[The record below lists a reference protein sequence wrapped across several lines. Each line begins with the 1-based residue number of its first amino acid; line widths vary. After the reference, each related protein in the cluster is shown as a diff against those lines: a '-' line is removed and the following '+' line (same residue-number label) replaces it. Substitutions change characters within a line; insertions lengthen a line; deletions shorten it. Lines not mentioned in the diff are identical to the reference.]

1 VADHVRVGAQA
12 VVFAQAGVTKNIDA
26 KDQVMGFPAT
36 NRREA
41 LHHMAALRKI
51 AGHQKAIDEL
61 TELLPQ
67 IKKLL
72 G

>member
-1 VADHVRVGAQA
+1 
-12 VVFAQAGVTKNIDA
+12 
-26 KDQVMGFPAT
+26 MGFPAT

-41 LHHMAALRKI
+41 LHQMAALRKI

-61 TELLPQ
+61 TELLPK

-72 G
+72 D